1 MKKVLLTSLSALLL
15 AGCADNEF
23 LGSEEAQ
30 HTINGDK
37 PILFTSQSA
46 PMTRGEITGEP
57 AAKLLGENYVVY
69 GTKGDAHTKVF
80 DHYNIN
86 WYENTKGSTET
97 NVADWEYVGQNL
109 HPNNTLPEG
118 AKQYIKYWDFSAPQ
132 YDFVAFSYGKANKG
146 KKTNITID
154 SKTKEVPDP
163 VLSVIDPSKL
173 GLATTTG
180 TPVYTVTGK
189 VKDLVNTYVADL
201 VTVKKA
207 DYNKTVTPRFRQM
220 GAKVRIAIYETVA
233 GYAVKDVKFYYSN
246 SRNSKSVVSNTD
258 PTPVPVLY
266 AVKPATN
273 KPAHLV
279 PTKVL
284 PNMDESASGTMQVY
298 FPTVGSSNEN
308 NKDYNKAHVVFKK
321 ENETD
326 VTSTLSFKPLMYYN
340 QTKEGVLT
348 GSYLGQTSN
357 EATYATASNAA
368 GAYELILPY
377 GVGTDLKLHVDYTLE
392 SVDGSGEEIHVS
404 SASALVPSTYTYWQ
418 PNYAYTYIFKIS
430 KNGNGTTGNPGGSN
444 PIDPDDPSTNPDDPN
459 NPGNDP
465 TNPDDTD
472 PGDPAGLYPITFDAY
487 VMEFDDEHV
496 QETITTV
503 STPSITTYSKGV
515 QPTANSEYKTGNNI
529 YVSVDGATL
538 KNDNAKLYTA
548 TVEDDALQ
556 SIDENSVAN
565 ALKNYNGVKASSAT
579 TQTVTVGSTDVSSF
593 YTLTD
598 EVYYKCASGSVAA
611 DGVTYYAIDAANI
624 TAYVVKDAAG
634 KTLTV
639 TSASGLDF
647 KDEIAA
653 ADAPDGNAIAGK
665 FAVFKPSA
673 TGTYVFEY
681 KESDTKKH
689 YKIIIVK

>member
-1 MKKVLLTSLSALLL
+1 MKKALLTSLAALLL

-46 PMTRGEITGEP
+46 PMTRGEKGGSD
-57 AAKLLGENYVVY
+57 AAALLGNNYVVM
-69 GTKGDAHTKVF
+69 GVKSDGSSANQQVVF
-80 DHYNIN
+80 NHYNIN
-86 WYENTKGSTET
+86 WKAGTAGSTET
-97 NVADWEYVGQNL
+97 NVADWEYVGMDPHANAFIGDGK
-109 HPNNTLPEG
+109 LPTG
-118 AKQYIKYWDFSAPQ
+118 AKQFIKYWDFSASQ
-132 YDFVAFSYGKANKG
+132 YDFAAFSYGTTNKSMLTLSQINLKNIGNDGETSG
-146 KKTNITID
+146 KT
-154 SKTKEVPDP
+154 E
-163 VLSVIDPSKL
+163 
-173 GLATTTG
+173 
-180 TPVYTVTGK
+180 PVYTVTGK
-189 VKDLVNTYVADL
+189 IADLAKSYVADL
-201 VTVKKA
+201 VTVKKEK
-207 DYNKTVTPRFRQM
+207 YNKTVTPRFRQM

-233 GYAVKDVKFYYSN
+233 GYAVKEVKFHTSDT
-246 SRNSKSVVSNTD
+246 RANTPSTD
-258 PTPVPVLY
+258 PVLY
-266 AVKPATN
+266 ASSA
-273 KPAHLV
+273 
-279 PTKVL
+279 VL
-284 PNMDESASGTMQVY
+284 PNNTGEGTIKVY
-298 FPTVGSSNEN
+298 FPTLDAN
-308 NKDYNKAHVVFKK
+308 NKAHAVFAGST
-321 ENETD
+321 ESSSNL
-326 VTSTLSFKPLMYYN
+326 TSTLKFKPLKYN
-340 QTKEGVLT
+340 DQTTEGVLT

-357 EATYATASNAA
+357 GATYATTSDAA
-368 GAYELILPY
+368 GAYEMVLPY
-377 GVGTDLKLHVDYTLE
+377 GKGNDLKLHVDYTLV
-392 SVDGSGEEIHVS
+392 SVDGSGETINVK
-404 SASALVPSTYTYWQ
+404 SATAIVPSTYTNWQ

-430 KNGNGTTGNPGGSN
+430 KDSNGTTGTPGDGTT
-444 PIDPDDPSTNPDDPN
+444 PS
-459 NPGNDP
+459 
-465 TNPDDTD
+465 
-472 PGDPAGLYPITFDAY
+472 DPAGLYPITFDAI
-487 VMEFDDEHV
+487 VMDFDNEHV

-503 STPSITTYSKGV
+503 ATPSITTYSKGG